1 MAQSLKE
8 EIQTWASALE
18 AYDAQD
24 WDSSL
29 DQFSKIA
36 DNSKILT
43 NIGLIYA
50 SLGEHELAIENFNAA
65 VELDNYLAIAYFQAG
80 VSHFLLGQFEAAFRD
95 FEEAFQFMRGNEAI
109 NYEQLG
115 LKYQL
120 YSCSILF
127 NQGITFINLGD
138 FDRGMAMLREASN
151 NKVIPEHDVI
161 DEAIQ
166 ENGDGYTVFSIPV
179 GVLYRPNEKKVANMG
194 SKDYMGKAKLISA
207 TPVSPEEFVAPKRSN
222 TIARSNTTRRIAFDD
237 DLTQA
242 SLARSRSATVPTAP
256 QNQAALSRSSSAGN
270 PAVNR
275 ASPPSPPPDMPL
287 PAIPAEPLNLTRNKS
302 TRLAPAPARPE
313 SPVSLPYAAPQD
325 ARPVATGLPPQR
337 RPTLKATTKADLPP
351 TPPRSES
358 PAQVSRAPTSR
369 YGEGGFTDIYDG
381 YMQGSE
387 AEPRVPARPVAA
399 KLLANIAP
407 ASKPARSR
415 QPERKSSSTSSSG
428 GSGSFETERDNGA
441 RLMAFDFEQPLRKI
455 RIKIHFGNEV
465 RGMVVTPDIPLTDFL
480 SSVCAKFSYE
490 LGALRVKF
498 EDEDGTK
505 VSLMDEG
512 DWDLA
517 IETARNM
524 NDNESSIS
532 GSTRPKPGEGRL
544 KIWCEEEY
552 A

>member
-8 EIQTWASALE
+8 EIQTWSSALE

-24 WDSSL
+24 WDKSL
-29 DQFSKIA
+29 DLFSKIA
-36 DNSKILT
+36 DNSKIFT

-50 SLGEHELAIENFNAA
+50 SLGEHDLAIENFNAA
-65 VELDNYLAIAYFQAG
+65 VDLDNYLAIAYFQAG
-80 VSHFLLGQFEAAFRD
+80 VSHFLLGQFEAALQD
-95 FEEAFQFMRGNEAI
+95 FDEAFQFMRDNEAI
-109 NYEQLG
+109 NYDQLG

-120 YSCSILF
+120 YTCSILF
-127 NQGITFINLGD
+127 NQGITYLNLGD
-138 FDRGMAMLREASN
+138 FDRGMALLREAAK
-151 NKVIPEHDVI
+151 NKVIPDHDVI

-194 SKDYMGKAKLISA
+194 TKDYMGKAKLISA

-222 TIARSNTTRRIAFDD
+222 TIVRSNTTRRIAFDD
-237 DLTQA
+237 DITQA

-256 QNQAALSRSSSAGN
+256 QNQAVLSRSASAGN
-270 PAVNR
+270 PVVR

-287 PAIPAEPLNLTRNKS
+287 PAIPAQPLNLTRNKS
-302 TRLAPAPARPE
+302 TRIAPVPERPE
-313 SPVSLPYAAPQD
+313 SPVGLPYASPQD
-325 ARPVATGLPPQR
+325 ARPAVGGLPPQR
-337 RPTLKATTKADLPP
+337 RPTLKASTKVDLPP
-351 TPPRSES
+351 TPPRSDS
-358 PAQVSRAPTSR
+358 PAQASRAPTSR
-369 YGEGGFTDIYDG
+369 YGEAGLTDIYDG
-381 YMQGSE
+381 YMQSD
-387 AEPRVPARPVAA
+387 AESRVPQRPVAA

-407 ASKPARSR
+407 QPKPARAR

-428 GSGSFETERDNGA
+428 GSGTYETERDPT

-455 RIKIHFGNEV
+455 RVKIHFGNEV
-465 RGMVVTPDIPLTDFL
+465 RGMVVAPDMPLADFL
-480 SSVCAKFSYE
+480 ASVCAKFSYE
-490 LGALRVKF
+490 FGALRVKF

-532 GSTRPKPGEGRL
+532 GSARPRPGEGRL